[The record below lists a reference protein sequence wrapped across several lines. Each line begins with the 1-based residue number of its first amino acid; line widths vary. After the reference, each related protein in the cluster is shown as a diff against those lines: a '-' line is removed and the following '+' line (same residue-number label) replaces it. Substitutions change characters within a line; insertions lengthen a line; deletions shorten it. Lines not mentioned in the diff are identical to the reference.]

1 MSWPGTRTATTTI
14 YTIPVALIAQQ
25 ERNLQTMGA
34 IEEIRGRDIDTTLQY
49 AIKLDAEDP
58 LRELR
63 EEFIIP
69 SKSDLR
75 STTIPPHRA
84 FLNPKPTLS

>member
-1 MSWPGTRTATTTI
+1 
-14 YTIPVALIAQQ
+14 
-25 ERNLQTMGA
+25 MGA

-58 LRELR
+58 LKELR

-69 SKSDLR
+69 SKSDLK

-84 FLNPKPTLS
+84 F